1 MFSRIRAL
9 YSSRRAARC
18 FFAARYASRSSNSR
32 PGNMLLRHLP
42 FAFDEAPS
50 TCLRTKRGFF
60 FAGRSRFFGRGAR
73 AGRASN
79 VSRHGE
85 LDGSL
90 MSIQTWVWW
99 RRNAFAAS
107 AREPNHRHAAS
118 PTRLISQGFFPWG
131 FPGSLRT
138 IGRGAGGA
146 GSTGGTMSEDRR
158 ALDLAT
164 VKLSKESPWSA

>member
-1 MFSRIRAL
+1 MYRM
-9 YSSRRAARC
+9 
-18 FFAARYASRSSNSR
+18 RYI
-32 PGNMLLRHLP
+32 
-42 FAFDEAPS
+42 
-50 TCLRTKRGFF
+50 
-60 FAGRSRFFGRGAR
+60 SRFFGRGAR

-99 RRNAFAAS
+99 RRNAFA
-107 AREPNHRHAAS
+107 
-118 PTRLISQGFFPWG
+118 
-131 FPGSLRT
+131 
-138 IGRGAGGA
+138 
-146 GSTGGTMSEDRR
+146 EDRR